1 MFPAAR
7 LNVLRQRRQELLA
20 ASEAHRRLLVVECA
34 AVQERLEWL
43 DRGVTIARRL
53 KPFVGLAVP
62 LLSVWA
68 ARRGNRGRSWIDR
81 IASALP
87 AARRFMSGVREFVQR
102 QGLEP

>member
-7 LNVLRQRRQELLA
+7 LNVLRQRTQELLA

-43 DRGVTIARRL
+43 DRGVAIAHRL

-62 LLSVWA
+62 LLSVWTA
-68 ARRGNRGRSWIDR
+68 HRRNRGCSRIGK
-81 IASALP
+81 IASALQ
-87 AARRFMSGVREFVQR
+87 AATRFVIGVREFVQR
-102 QGLEP
+102 